1 MPIKRPTS
9 ERLDD
14 LLKQREELK
23 AKIDALSAR
32 ARLEAKKDE
41 DRLVWLLGKL
51 VHETLASNAAHP
63 ELRSFVMRELP
74 PRLTERDQRRGL
86 WRRLFPDAD
95 P

>member
-51 VHETLASNAAHP
+51 VRETLASDAAPP
-63 ELRSFVMRELP
+63 ELRAFVMRELP
-74 PRLTERDQRRGL
+74 SRLTDRDQQRGL
-86 WRRLFPDAD
+86 WQTLFPPTEA
-95 P
+95 